1 MKRFLGFICLL
12 YASIIIYVKLSNNLK
27 NYLAPN
33 MQMYILLSIIPL
45 IIMGL
50 VMIINNK
57 INYKFKVSD
66 LILLLPL
73 VMLIISGD
81 GNLTMTLATNRSN
94 TFKSSNR
101 ELNKNKQNNNK
112 ELLEEETEEVSKE
125 DYDFTNVDFNVID
138 ESYSMLV
145 DYLTYGANNSK
156 FIDKTVRIKGFSVL
170 KNNFIPDG
178 YFALGKYA
186 VSCCA
191 ADASFIG
198 LISKYDNSK
207 IKENTWYEMEGVL
220 KRGKDKEGID
230 ILYVKVIN
238 IKEINSKEEDQYV
251 YPCYAYG
258 DGKCTEVNKYNFEK

>member
-12 YASIIIYVKLSNNLK
+12 YAGIIIYVKLSNNLN

-50 VMIINNK
+50 VMILNNK
-57 INYKFKVSD
+57 INYKFRLSD
-66 LILLLPL
+66 LILLLPII
-73 VMLIISGD
+73 MLILSKD
-81 GNLTMTLATNRSN
+81 GKLTMTLANNRSN
-94 TFKSSNR
+94 FKSP
-101 ELNKNKQNNNK
+101 NKVVESQKQEEKIVEEDIK
-112 ELLEEETEEVSKE
+112 EESKE
-125 DYDFTNVDFNVID
+125 EYDFTNVDFDVKD
-138 ESYSMLV
+138 ESYTMLV
-145 DYLTYGANNSK
+145 DYLTYGSNNYK
-156 FIDKTVRIKGFSVL
+156 FINKTVRIKGFTVM

-186 VSCCA
+186 ISCCA

-198 LISKYDNSK
+198 LISKYDTSK
-207 IKENTWYEMEGVL
+207 IKDNTWYEMEGVL
-220 KRGKDKEGID
+220 KKGKDKEGID

-238 IKEINSKEEDQYV
+238 IKEIDSKNEDEYV

-258 DGKCTEVNKYNFEK
+258 EDKCKELNKYNFDK